1 MIMFPE
7 VKLMLFRGIPKCK
20 SVWKAYSF
28 NVPPH
33 SLSIYGMNLSF
44 QDFIMPEVIEK
55 ERKSV
60 RS

>member
-55 ERKSV
+55 ER
-60 RS
+60 